1 MYCIY
6 TSNYLYQILYE
17 GFTIRK
23 CGKKMNRKNFKKV
36 NEAFRHY
43 LALIVISIF
52 VLLPYYW
59 MVVTAV
65 KPAEEVMV
73 SPATLLPSR
82 LSFVNFSRV
91 WQSIPLGTY
100 MKNSLVVSV
109 VVTLIS
115 VVFATLCGYSI
126 SRYIK
131 RRAQKMSLILMLCT
145 QLIPG
150 IVTMISLY
158 FIMFNAGLTNTYT
171 GLIIAYTVWAVPFCT
186 LMIKGYF
193 DAAIP
198 REIEESARVDGCSQ
212 FGTFIRI
219 CLPISVPGIIS
230 TAIFAFILAWNEYM
244 WASILLSK
252 NALKPVSVGV
262 YDFIGQYGAN
272 TKIAL
277 TMTAGIFITLPAV
290 IIFAFLQKYLISGLA
305 AGAVKG

>member
-1 MYCIY
+1 M
-6 TSNYLYQILYE
+6 
-17 GFTIRK
+17 R
-23 CGKKMNRKNFKKV
+23 KKV
-36 NEAFRHY
+36 KKTGEIFGHY
-43 LALIVISIF
+43 LSLMIISAF

-65 KPAEEVMV
+65 KPIEEVMV

-82 LSFVNFSRV
+82 ISLDNFSRV
-91 WQSIPLGTY
+91 WQSIPLGSY

-109 VVTLIS
+109 AVTAVS

-126 SRYIK
+126 SRYIR
-131 RRAQKMSLILMLCT
+131 RRAQKVSLVLMLCT

-158 FIMFNAGLTNTYT
+158 FIMFNMGMTNTYR

-212 FGTFIRI
+212 FGTFFRI

-244 WASILLSK
+244 WASILLSGNK
-252 NALKPVSVGV
+252 LKPVSVGV

-272 TKIAL
+272 TKLAL

>member
-1 MYCIY
+1 M
-6 TSNYLYQILYE
+6 
-17 GFTIRK
+17 R
-23 CGKKMNRKNFKKV
+23 KKV
-36 NEAFRHY
+36 KKTGEIFGHY
-43 LALIVISIF
+43 LSLMIISAF

-65 KPAEEVMV
+65 KPTEEVMV

-82 LSFVNFSRV
+82 ISLDNFSRV
-91 WQSIPLGTY
+91 WQSIPLGIY

-109 VVTLIS
+109 AVTAVS

-126 SRYIK
+126 SRYIR
-131 RRAQKMSLILMLCT
+131 RRAQKVSLVLMLCT

-158 FIMFNAGLTNTYT
+158 FIMFNMGMTNTYR

-212 FGTFIRI
+212 FGTFFRI

-244 WASILLSK
+244 WASILLSGNK
-252 NALKPVSVGV
+252 LKPVSVGV

-272 TKIAL
+272 TKLAL

>member
-1 MYCIY
+1 M
-6 TSNYLYQILYE
+6 
-17 GFTIRK
+17 R
-23 CGKKMNRKNFKKV
+23 KKV
-36 NEAFRHY
+36 KKTGEIFGHY
-43 LALIVISIF
+43 LSLMIISAF

-65 KPAEEVMV
+65 KPTEEVMV

-82 LSFVNFSRV
+82 ISLDNFSRV
-91 WQSIPLGTY
+91 WQSIPLGSY

-109 VVTLIS
+109 AVTAVS

-126 SRYIK
+126 SRYIR
-131 RRAQKMSLILMLCT
+131 RRAQKVSLVLMLCT

-158 FIMFNAGLTNTYT
+158 FIMFNMGMTNTYR

-212 FGTFIRI
+212 FGTFFRI

-230 TAIFAFILAWNEYM
+230 IAIFAFILAWNEYM
-244 WASILLSK
+244 WASILLSGNK
-252 NALKPVSVGV
+252 LKPVSVGV

-272 TKIAL
+272 TKLAL

>member
-1 MYCIY
+1 M
-6 TSNYLYQILYE
+6 
-17 GFTIRK
+17 R
-23 CGKKMNRKNFKKV
+23 KKV
-36 NEAFRHY
+36 KKTGEIFGHY
-43 LALIVISIF
+43 LSLMIISAF

-65 KPAEEVMV
+65 KPTEEVMV

-82 LSFVNFSRV
+82 ISLDNFSRV

-109 VVTLIS
+109 AVTAVS

-126 SRYIK
+126 SRYIR
-131 RRAQKMSLILMLCT
+131 RRAQKVSLVLMLCT

-158 FIMFNAGLTNTYT
+158 FIMFDMGMTNTYR

-198 REIEESARVDGCSQ
+198 REIEESACVDGCSQ
-212 FGTFIRI
+212 FGTFFRI

-244 WASILLSK
+244 WASILLSGNK
-252 NALKPVSVGV
+252 LKPVSVGV

-272 TKIAL
+272 TKLAL
-277 TMTAGIFITLPAV
+277 TMTAE
-290 IIFAFLQKYLISGLA
+290 
-305 AGAVKG
+305 

>member
-1 MYCIY
+1 M
-6 TSNYLYQILYE
+6 
-17 GFTIRK
+17 R
-23 CGKKMNRKNFKKV
+23 KKV
-36 NEAFRHY
+36 KKTGEIFGHY
-43 LALIVISIF
+43 LSLMIISAF

-65 KPAEEVMV
+65 KPTEEVMV

-82 LSFVNFSRV
+82 ISLDNFSRV

-109 VVTLIS
+109 AVTAVS

-126 SRYIK
+126 SRYIR
-131 RRAQKMSLILMLCT
+131 RRAQKVSLVLMLCT

-158 FIMFNAGLTNTYT
+158 FIMFNMGMTNTYR
-171 GLIIAYTVWAVPFCT
+171 GLIIAYTVWEVPFCT

-212 FGTFIRI
+212 FGTFFRI

-244 WASILLSK
+244 WASILLSGNK
-252 NALKPVSVGV
+252 LKPVSVGV

-272 TKIAL
+272 TKLAL

>member
-1 MYCIY
+1 M
-6 TSNYLYQILYE
+6 
-17 GFTIRK
+17 R
-23 CGKKMNRKNFKKV
+23 KKV
-36 NEAFRHY
+36 KKTGEIFGHY
-43 LALIVISIF
+43 LSLMIISAF

-65 KPAEEVMV
+65 KPTEEVMV

-82 LSFVNFSRV
+82 ISLDNFSRV

-109 VVTLIS
+109 AVTAVS

-126 SRYIK
+126 SRYIR
-131 RRAQKMSLILMLCT
+131 RRAQKVSLVLMLCT

-158 FIMFNAGLTNTYT
+158 FIMFDMGMTNTYR

-198 REIEESARVDGCSQ
+198 REIEESACVDGCSQ
-212 FGTFIRI
+212 FGTFFRI

-244 WASILLSK
+244 WASILLSGNK
-252 NALKPVSVGV
+252 LKPVSVGV

-272 TKIAL
+272 TKLAL

-290 IIFAFLQKYLISGLA
+290 IIFAFLQKDRKS
-305 AGAVKG
+305 VV

>member
-1 MYCIY
+1 M
-6 TSNYLYQILYE
+6 
-17 GFTIRK
+17 R
-23 CGKKMNRKNFKKV
+23 KKV
-36 NEAFRHY
+36 KKTGEIFGHY
-43 LALIVISIF
+43 LSLMIISAF

-65 KPAEEVMV
+65 KPTEEVMV

-82 LSFVNFSRV
+82 ISLDNFSRV

-109 VVTLIS
+109 AVTAVS

-126 SRYIK
+126 SRYIR
-131 RRAQKMSLILMLCT
+131 RRAQKVSLVLMLCT

-158 FIMFNAGLTNTYT
+158 FIMFNMGMTNTYR

-198 REIEESARVDGCSQ
+198 REIEESACVDGCSQ
-212 FGTFIRI
+212 FGTFFRI

-244 WASILLSK
+244 WASILLSGNK
-252 NALKPVSVGV
+252 LKPVSVGV

-272 TKIAL
+272 TKLAL

>member
-1 MYCIY
+1 M
-6 TSNYLYQILYE
+6 
-17 GFTIRK
+17 R
-23 CGKKMNRKNFKKV
+23 KKV
-36 NEAFRHY
+36 KKTGEIFGHY
-43 LALIVISIF
+43 LSLMIISAF

-65 KPAEEVMV
+65 KPTEEVMV

-82 LSFVNFSRV
+82 ISLNNFSRV

-109 VVTLIS
+109 AVTAVS

-126 SRYIK
+126 SRYIR
-131 RRAQKMSLILMLCT
+131 RRAQKVSLVLMLCT

-158 FIMFNAGLTNTYT
+158 FIMFNMGMTNTYR

-212 FGTFIRI
+212 FGTFFRI

-244 WASILLSK
+244 WASILLSGNK
-252 NALKPVSVGV
+252 LKPVSVGV

-272 TKIAL
+272 TKLAL

>member
-1 MYCIY
+1 M
-6 TSNYLYQILYE
+6 
-17 GFTIRK
+17 R
-23 CGKKMNRKNFKKV
+23 KKV
-36 NEAFRHY
+36 KKTGEIFGHY
-43 LALIVISIF
+43 LSLMIISAF

-65 KPAEEVMV
+65 KPTEEVMV

-82 LSFVNFSRV
+82 ISLDNFSRV

-109 VVTLIS
+109 AVTAVS
-115 VVFATLCGYSI
+115 VAFATLCGYSI
-126 SRYIK
+126 SRYIR
-131 RRAQKMSLILMLCT
+131 RRAQKVSLVLMLCT

-158 FIMFNAGLTNTYT
+158 FIMFNMGMTNTYR

-212 FGTFIRI
+212 FGTFFRI

-244 WASILLSK
+244 WASILLSGNK
-252 NALKPVSVGV
+252 LKPVSVGV

-272 TKIAL
+272 TKLAL

>member
-1 MYCIY
+1 M
-6 TSNYLYQILYE
+6 
-17 GFTIRK
+17 R
-23 CGKKMNRKNFKKV
+23 KKV
-36 NEAFRHY
+36 KKTGEIFGHY
-43 LALIVISIF
+43 LSLMIISAF

-65 KPAEEVMV
+65 KPTEEVMV

-82 LSFVNFSRV
+82 ISLDNFSRV
-91 WQSIPLGTY
+91 WQSIPLGSY

-109 VVTLIS
+109 AVTAVS

-126 SRYIK
+126 SRYIR
-131 RRAQKMSLILMLCT
+131 RRAQKVSLVLMLCT

-158 FIMFNAGLTNTYT
+158 FIMFNMGMTNTYR

-212 FGTFIRI
+212 FGTFFRI

-244 WASILLSK
+244 WASILLSGNK
-252 NALKPVSVGV
+252 LKPVSVGV

-272 TKIAL
+272 TKLAL

>member
-1 MYCIY
+1 M
-6 TSNYLYQILYE
+6 
-17 GFTIRK
+17 R
-23 CGKKMNRKNFKKV
+23 KKV
-36 NEAFRHY
+36 KKTGEIFGHY
-43 LALIVISIF
+43 LSLMIISAF

-65 KPAEEVMV
+65 KPTEEVMV

-82 LSFVNFSRV
+82 ISLDNFSRV

-109 VVTLIS
+109 AVTAVS

-126 SRYIK
+126 SRYIR
-131 RRAQKMSLILMLCT
+131 RRAQKVSLVLMLCT

-158 FIMFNAGLTNTYT
+158 FIMFNMGMTNTYR

-212 FGTFIRI
+212 FGTFFRI

-244 WASILLSK
+244 WASILLSGNK
-252 NALKPVSVGV
+252 LKPVSVGV

-272 TKIAL
+272 TKRAL

>member
-1 MYCIY
+1 M
-6 TSNYLYQILYE
+6 
-17 GFTIRK
+17 
-23 CGKKMNRKNFKKV
+23 
-36 NEAFRHY
+36 
-43 LALIVISIF
+43 
-52 VLLPYYW
+52 
-59 MVVTAV
+59 
-65 KPAEEVMV
+65 
-73 SPATLLPSR
+73 
-82 LSFVNFSRV
+82 
-91 WQSIPLGTY
+91 
-100 MKNSLVVSV
+100 
-109 VVTLIS
+109 IS
-115 VVFATLCGYSI
+115 VIFATLCGYSI

-131 RRAQKMSLILMLCT
+131 KRVQKLSLVLMLCT

-158 FIMFNAGLTNTYT
+158 FIMFQLGLTNTYT

-212 FGTFIRI
+212 IGTFLRI

-252 NALKPVSVGV
+252 NTLKPVSVGV

-277 TMTAGIFITLPAV
+277 TMTAGIIITLPAV

>member
-1 MYCIY
+1 M
-6 TSNYLYQILYE
+6 
-17 GFTIRK
+17 R
-23 CGKKMNRKNFKKV
+23 KKV
-36 NEAFRHY
+36 KKTGEIFGHY
-43 LALIVISIF
+43 LSLMIISAF

-65 KPAEEVMV
+65 KPTEEVMV

-82 LSFVNFSRV
+82 ISLDNFSRV
-91 WQSIPLGTY
+91 WQSIPLGSY

-109 VVTLIS
+109 AVTAVS

-126 SRYIK
+126 SRYIR
-131 RRAQKMSLILMLCT
+131 RRAQKVSLVLMLCT

-158 FIMFNAGLTNTYT
+158 FIMFNMGMTNTYR

-212 FGTFIRI
+212 FGTFFRI

-230 TAIFAFILAWNEYM
+230 TAIFAFILAWNDYM
-244 WASILLSK
+244 WASILLSGNK
-252 NALKPVSVGV
+252 LKPVSVGV

-272 TKIAL
+272 TKLAL

>member
-1 MYCIY
+1 M
-6 TSNYLYQILYE
+6 
-17 GFTIRK
+17 R
-23 CGKKMNRKNFKKV
+23 KKV
-36 NEAFRHY
+36 KKTGEILGHY
-43 LALIVISIF
+43 LSLMIISAF

-65 KPAEEVMV
+65 KPTEEVMV

-82 LSFVNFSRV
+82 ISLDNFSRV

-109 VVTLIS
+109 AVTAVS

-126 SRYIK
+126 SRYIR
-131 RRAQKMSLILMLCT
+131 RRAQKVSLVLMLCT

-158 FIMFNAGLTNTYT
+158 FIMFNMGMTNTYR

-212 FGTFIRI
+212 FGTFFRI

-244 WASILLSK
+244 WASILLSGNK
-252 NALKPVSVGV
+252 LKPVSVGV

-272 TKIAL
+272 TKLAL

>member
-1 MYCIY
+1 MHCNDSGI
-6 TSNYLYQILYE
+6 YLYPVIYE
-17 GFTIRK
+17 RFGLRK
-23 CGKKMNRKNFKKV
+23 GGEEMNRKKIRTV
-36 NEAFRHY
+36 TEAVKHY
-43 LALIVISIF
+43 LALAIISIF
-52 VLLPYYW
+52 VILPYYW
-59 MVVTAV
+59 MIVTAI
-65 KPAEEVMV
+65 KPADEVMV
-73 SPATLLPSR
+73 SPPSLLPSR
-82 LSFVNFSRV
+82 ISMTNFFKV

-100 MKNSLVVSV
+100 MKNSLIVSV
-109 VVTLIS
+109 IVTMIS
-115 VVFATLCGYSI
+115 VIFATLCGYSI

-131 RRAQKMSLILMLCT
+131 KRVQKISLVLMLCT

-158 FIMFNAGLTNTYT
+158 FIMFQLGLTNTYT

-212 FGTFIRI
+212 IGTFLRI

-252 NALKPVSVGV
+252 NTLKPVSVGV

-277 TMTAGIFITLPAV
+277 TMTAGIIITLPAV

>member
-1 MYCIY
+1 M
-6 TSNYLYQILYE
+6 
-17 GFTIRK
+17 R
-23 CGKKMNRKNFKKV
+23 KKV
-36 NEAFRHY
+36 KKTGEIFGHY
-43 LALIVISIF
+43 LSLMIISAF

-65 KPAEEVMV
+65 KPTEEVMV

-82 LSFVNFSRV
+82 ISLDNFSRV
-91 WQSIPLGTY
+91 WQSIPLGSY

-109 VVTLIS
+109 AVTAVS

-126 SRYIK
+126 SRYIR
-131 RRAQKMSLILMLCT
+131 RRAQKVSLVLMLCT

-158 FIMFNAGLTNTYT
+158 FIMFNMGMTNTYR

-193 DAAIP
+193 DTAIP

-212 FGTFIRI
+212 FGTFFRI

-244 WASILLSK
+244 WASILLSGNK
-252 NALKPVSVGV
+252 LKPVSVGV

-272 TKIAL
+272 TKLAL

>member
-1 MYCIY
+1 M
-6 TSNYLYQILYE
+6 
-17 GFTIRK
+17 R
-23 CGKKMNRKNFKKV
+23 KKV
-36 NEAFRHY
+36 KKTGEIFGHY
-43 LALIVISIF
+43 LSLMIISAF

-65 KPAEEVMV
+65 KPTEEVMV

-82 LSFVNFSRV
+82 ISLDNFSRV
-91 WQSIPLGTY
+91 WQSIPLGLY

-109 VVTLIS
+109 AVTAVS
-115 VVFATLCGYSI
+115 VVFATLCGNSI
-126 SRYIK
+126 SRYIR
-131 RRAQKMSLILMLCT
+131 RRAQKVSLVLMLCT

-158 FIMFNAGLTNTYT
+158 FIMFNMGMTNTYR

-212 FGTFIRI
+212 FGTFFRI

-244 WASILLSK
+244 WASILLSGNK
-252 NALKPVSVGV
+252 LKPVSVGV

-272 TKIAL
+272 TKLAL

>member
-1 MYCIY
+1 M
-6 TSNYLYQILYE
+6 
-17 GFTIRK
+17 R
-23 CGKKMNRKNFKKV
+23 KKV
-36 NEAFRHY
+36 KKTGEIFGHY
-43 LALIVISIF
+43 LSLMIISAF

-65 KPAEEVMV
+65 KPTEEVMV

-82 LSFVNFSRV
+82 ISLDNFSRV

-109 VVTLIS
+109 AVTAVS

-126 SRYIK
+126 SRYIR
-131 RRAQKMSLILMLCT
+131 RRAQKVSLVLMLCT

-158 FIMFNAGLTNTYT
+158 FIMFDMGMTNTYR

-198 REIEESARVDGCSQ
+198 REIEESACVDGCSQ
-212 FGTFIRI
+212 FGTFFRI

-244 WASILLSK
+244 WASILLSGNK
-252 NALKPVSVGV
+252 LKPVSVGV

-272 TKIAL
+272 TKLAL

>member
-1 MYCIY
+1 M
-6 TSNYLYQILYE
+6 
-17 GFTIRK
+17 R
-23 CGKKMNRKNFKKV
+23 KKV
-36 NEAFRHY
+36 KKTGEIFGHY
-43 LALIVISIF
+43 LSLMIISAF

-65 KPAEEVMV
+65 KPTEEVMV

-82 LSFVNFSRV
+82 ISLDNFSRV

-109 VVTLIS
+109 AVTAVS
-115 VVFATLCGYSI
+115 VIFATLCGYSI
-126 SRYIK
+126 SRYIR
-131 RRAQKMSLILMLCT
+131 RRAQKVSLVLMLCT

-158 FIMFNAGLTNTYT
+158 FIMFNMGMTNTYR

-212 FGTFIRI
+212 FGTFFRI

-244 WASILLSK
+244 WASILLSGNK
-252 NALKPVSVGV
+252 LKPVSVGV

-272 TKIAL
+272 TKLAL

>member
-1 MYCIY
+1 M
-6 TSNYLYQILYE
+6 
-17 GFTIRK
+17 R
-23 CGKKMNRKNFKKV
+23 KKV
-36 NEAFRHY
+36 KKTGEIFGHY
-43 LALIVISIF
+43 LSLMIISAF

-65 KPAEEVMV
+65 KPTEEVMV

-82 LSFVNFSRV
+82 ISLDNFSRV
-91 WQSIPLGTY
+91 WQSIPHGSY

-109 VVTLIS
+109 AVTAVS

-126 SRYIK
+126 SRYIR
-131 RRAQKMSLILMLCT
+131 RRAQKVSLVLMLCT

-158 FIMFNAGLTNTYT
+158 FIMFNMGMTNTYR

-212 FGTFIRI
+212 FGTFFRI

-244 WASILLSK
+244 WASILLSGNK
-252 NALKPVSVGV
+252 LKPVSVGV

-272 TKIAL
+272 TKLAL